1 MSPPRRVYDC
11 TTSTMR
17 SRCRARLRKAL
28 AESAAPYTTPIE
40 IVDALFEGLLDGR
53 RGHPVTGGEPQPPD
67 RPTGAAER
75 SLFEAHKEMV
85 AHTPVR
91 KKRLMRSVTM
101 RL

>member
-1 MSPPRRVYDC
+1 MPG
-11 TTSTMR
+11 
-17 SRCRARLRKAL
+17 AQAL
-28 AESAAPYTTPIE
+28 AESAAPYITPVE
-40 IVDALFEGLLDGR
+40 RVDALFEGLLDGR
-53 RGHPVTGGEPQPPD
+53 RAPVTGGEPQPPD